1 MFPQLQ
7 KEIMR
12 KLLKQDPSLETWIL
26 QELDRAATAPSR
38 DRMTYDTFESY
49 TNERLRDFS
58 IKLVSFTIM
67 T

>member
-7 KEIMR
+7 KDIMG

-26 QELDRAATAPSR
+26 QELDRAATAPPR
-38 DRMTYDTFESY
+38 DRMTYDTFDSY

-58 IKLVSFTIM
+58 IKLVFFTIM